1 MKVIIQYIICLFGLL
16 TFKVK
21 AQQELKFN
29 KLDSVYAYAERS
41 SSVIK
46 SNYQQTLLAKY
57 QRIAALANAVNL
69 RSPLTF
75 TPTDNTTLPVS
86 FFPGGILP
94 GTKPG
99 EFSKVTLGQQYVSN
113 FNLAPQID
121 LINPGNWS
129 QIKMAN
135 INEEITSINNLI
147 NKKTLYESI
156 AACYYNINS
165 FQEQI
170 KITKKNLLATDTL
183 LLIITD
189 KFGQGI
195 VRQQDVNDAT
205 INKLT
210 LQDKLNQLQI
220 SLEQQYNSL
229 KILCDI
235 TMSTPLIVEEELN
248 YNQQFEADMEASSQL
263 QLKSNLLQMEYAKA
277 NLRSNRLSNLPVVS
291 LLYYNSYYQNSNSQ
305 FFDSNPN
312 NKWLNSAYIGGKITI
327 FLPDVTH
334 IVSSSN
340 AKINYHASVID
351 FNHNKLQNDIA
362 NNQLHLDYQK
372 AYSQFVTTKQIS
384 KLKEENYRMAVNQY
398 NQAILSSDKLLTSF
412 NDMLVSRLNY
422 SSSLANLLFT
432 KSKIDINNS
441 IK

>member
-1 MKVIIQYIICLFGLL
+1 MKTILLPVFCLLGFTSLMN
-16 TFKVK
+16 
-21 AQQELKFN
+21 AQTELKFN
-29 KLDSVYAYAERS
+29 KLDSVFAYADRN

-46 SNYQQTLLAKY
+46 NNYQQTLLAKY

-113 FNLAPQID
+113 LNFAPQID

-135 INEEITSINNLI
+135 INEEITSTNNLI

-156 AACYYNINS
+156 AACYYNITS
-165 FQEQI
+165 FQERV
-170 KITKKNLLATDTL
+170 KITKKNILATDTL

-189 KFGQGI
+189 KYGQGL
-195 VRQQDVNDAT
+195 VRQQEVNDAT

-210 LQDKLNQLQI
+210 LQDNLNQLQI

-235 TMSTPLIVEEELN
+235 PLSIPLIVEEELN
-248 YNQQFEADMEASSQL
+248 YNQQFEVEMDASSQL

-277 NLRSNRLSNLPVVS
+277 NLRSNRLANLPVLS
-291 LLYYNSYYQNSNSQ
+291 LLYYNSYYQNSNVQ
-305 FFDSNPN
+305 FFDPSPN

-340 AKINYHASVID
+340 AKINYNASVIN

-362 NNQLHLDYQK
+362 NNQLRLDYQK
-372 AYSQFVTTKQIS
+372 AYSQFVTTKQIFR
-384 KLKEENYRMAVNQY
+384 LKEENYQMAFNQY
-398 NQAILSSDKLLTSF
+398 NQSIISFDRLLLAF
-412 NDMLVSRLNY
+412 NDMLATRFNY
-422 SSSLANLLFT
+422 SSSLANLLYT
-432 KSKIDINNS
+432 KSKIDINNT

>member
-1 MKVIIQYIICLFGLL
+1 MKTILIPVFCLLGFTL
-16 TFKVK
+16 VVN
-21 AQQELKFN
+21 AQTELKFN
-29 KLDSVYAYAERS
+29 KLDSVFAYADKN

-46 SNYQQTLLAKY
+46 NNYQQTLLAKY
-57 QRIAALANAVNL
+57 QKIAALANAVNL

-75 TPTDNTTLPVS
+75 TATDNTILPVS

-113 FNLAPQID
+113 FNYAPQID

-135 INEEITSINNLI
+135 INEELTSTNNLI

-170 KITKKNLLATDTL
+170 KITKKNILATDTL
-183 LLIITD
+183 LSIITN
-189 KFGQGI
+189 KYGQGI

-205 INKLT
+205 INKLN
-210 LQDKLNQLQI
+210 LQDNLNQLQI

-235 TMSTPLIVEEELN
+235 PISVSLIVEEELN
-248 YNQQFEADMEASSQL
+248 YNQQFEAEMEAGSQL

-277 NLRSNRLSNLPVVS
+277 NLRSNRLSNLPVFS
-291 LLYYNSYYQNSNSQ
+291 LLYYNSYYQNSNAQ
-305 FFDSNPN
+305 FFDNNPN
-312 NKWLNSAYIGGKITI
+312 NKWLNSAYIGGRITF

-340 AKINYHASVID
+340 AKINYHASIIN

-372 AYSQFVTTKQIS
+372 AYSQFVTTKHIFR
-384 KLKEENYRMAVNQY
+384 LKEENYQMASNQY
-398 NQAILSSDKLLTSF
+398 NQSILSFDRLLLAF
-412 NDMLVSRLNY
+412 NDMLISRFNY
-422 SSSLANLLFT
+422 SSSLAKLLYT
-432 KSKIDINNS
+432 KSKIDINNT

>member
-1 MKVIIQYIICLFGLL
+1 M
-16 TFKVK
+16 
-21 AQQELKFN
+21 
-29 KLDSVYAYAERS
+29 
-41 SSVIK
+41 
-46 SNYQQTLLAKY
+46 
-57 QRIAALANAVNL
+57 
-69 RSPLTF
+69 
-75 TPTDNTTLPVS
+75 
-86 FFPGGILP
+86 
-94 GTKPG
+94 
-99 EFSKVTLGQQYVSN
+99 
-113 FNLAPQID
+113 
-121 LINPGNWS
+121 
-129 QIKMAN
+129 
-135 INEEITSINNLI
+135 
-147 NKKTLYESI
+147 
-156 AACYYNINS
+156 
-165 FQEQI
+165 
-170 KITKKNLLATDTL
+170 
-183 LLIITD
+183 
-189 KFGQGI
+189 
-195 VRQQDVNDAT
+195 
-205 INKLT
+205 
-210 LQDKLNQLQI
+210 
-220 SLEQQYNSL
+220 
-229 KILCDI
+229 
-235 TMSTPLIVEEELN
+235 N
-248 YNQQFEADMEASSQL
+248 YNQQYEADMEASSQL